1 MNFSEYQLATD
12 ATAIYPKGRENGSL
26 YYVTMGL
33 TSEAGEVAG
42 KVKKSLRDHDGLID
56 EERAEA
62 IASELGDVLWYCA
75 RIASEIGYNL
85 GEVAEGNLTKLNNR
99 KSSGTLKG
107 DGDNR

>member
-1 MNFSEYQLATD
+1 MNFNEYQLLTD
-12 ATAIYPKGRENGSL
+12 STAIYPQGRENGAL

-42 KVKKSLRDHDGLID
+42 KVKKALRDEQGLIS

-62 IASELGDVLWYCA
+62 IAAEVGDVLWYCA
-75 RIASEIGYNL
+75 RIATEIGFNL
-85 GEVAEGNLTKLNNR
+85 GDIAEGNIRKLANR
-99 KSSGTLKG
+99 KSAGTIGG